1 MVALTASQRMKADP
15 KWVATGIVA
24 LFAGLVAALLPA
36 WRIESL
42 VTDIGLPALLPAA
55 APPLGT
61 TFRIGLILAAM
72 AGAGAATWAAVGRF
86 APTRRVVRTVTR
98 RADRHPDAPV
108 REPVM
113 AMRDLGTPFLDVG
126 VRPPEQDI
134 PRDLDLPLAAFDP
147 TAIPETPLTPSEPVK
162 PLYRAEPATDAAP
175 PVPADPPLPDPEADP
190 VIEHVRI
197 ETFEVTP
204 SYRQPVLAA
213 VPDIDDAP
221 AITAPETEAT
231 IHALLDRLERGVR
244 RRGGGPA
251 LVERAHSDDLDEA
264 LATLR
269 RFAGR

>member
-15 KWVATGIVA
+15 QLIATAVVA

-55 APPLGT
+55 APPLGM

-72 AGAGAATWAAVGRF
+72 AGAGAATWTAVGRF

-98 RADRHPDAPV
+98 RTDRHPDAPV

-113 AMRDLGTPFLDVG
+113 ALRDLGTPFLDVAAAPAE
-126 VRPPEQDI
+126 RDI

-147 TAIPETPLTPSEPVK
+147 RAIPEIPLTPSEPVK
-162 PLYRAEPATDAAP
+162 PLFRPEPVAAAVEPAP
-175 PVPADPPLPDPEADP
+175 EVEPEPDP
-190 VIEHVRI
+190 VVEHVRI
-197 ETFEVTP
+197 ETP
-204 SYRQPVLAA
+204 MPMPAYRQPVLAA
-213 VPDIDDAP
+213 VPEMP
-221 AITAPETEAT
+221 AARPVTPPETEAS
-231 IHALLDRLERGVR
+231 INALLDRLERGVR